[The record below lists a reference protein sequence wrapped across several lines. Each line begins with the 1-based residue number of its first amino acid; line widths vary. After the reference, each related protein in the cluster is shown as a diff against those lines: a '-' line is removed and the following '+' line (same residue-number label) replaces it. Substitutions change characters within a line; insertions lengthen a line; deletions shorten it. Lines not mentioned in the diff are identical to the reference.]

1 MKNAQAV
8 RAQTLLSI
16 QAAENVMSSADEKMH
31 GRGARRGQQPEVGEE
46 EIASLVGQL
55 EKYAENKTR
64 RGKAGPGFG
73 GSNNVN
79 KPSSLKL
86 RGC

>member
-1 MKNAQAV
+1 MKIAQAV

-16 QAAENVMSSADEKMH
+16 RAAENVMSSAADEKMH

-64 RGKAGPGFG
+64 RGMKAGPG
-73 GSNNVN
+73 
-79 KPSSLKL
+79 LW
-86 RGC
+86 RARRRE